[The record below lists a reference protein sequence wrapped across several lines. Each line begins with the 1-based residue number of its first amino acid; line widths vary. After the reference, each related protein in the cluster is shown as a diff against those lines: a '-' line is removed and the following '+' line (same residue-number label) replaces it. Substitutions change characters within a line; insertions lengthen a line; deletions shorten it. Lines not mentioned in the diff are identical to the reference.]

1 MKKKYGVEFKT
12 RVAVEALKENKTI
25 AELSSNFSVHPTQI
39 KDWKRKVVEGIPSIL
54 SSSKSRKKK
63 KEITSES
70 DLYEA
75 IGRLKIE
82 NSFLK
87 KKLNQYLEK
96 NVCL

>member
-12 RVAVEALKENKTI
+12 RVAIEALKENKTI
-25 AELSSNFSVHPTQI
+25 AELASNFSVHPTQI
-39 KDWKRKVVEGIPSIL
+39 KDWKRKVVAGIPSIL
-54 SSSKSRKKK
+54 SSSKSGKKK

-96 NVCL
+96 NVCQ